1 MKRRWLPDTLFARLM
16 WAFAGGLTL
25 TALVSVAVQL
35 PARDAWV
42 FRLTAAPAAR
52 RVAEFVRAAER
63 LPLEQR
69 TAFSALATGQGLRTS
84 FGPAP
89 GAGGTAT
96 TAEAGTFGAMV
107 ADQIGSGYPLA
118 VAVRRTHLDA
128 PVPGANGRATTDGY
142 AFDVAT
148 QLADG
153 TGLRIEFTEPR
164 FVSRWPYRTLNN
176 LLLMLGVV
184 AVSSV
189 IAVRWVTRPLAQ
201 LAGAA
206 EALGRDMQ
214 RPPLDES
221 GPQEVRRAARAFNV
235 MQERLARYVRTR
247 TSILAAMSHDL
258 KTPVTR
264 LKLRAELLDDPAV
277 RDKFVRDLEEL
288 ERMVQLTLDYMRGL
302 DDGEALRPVDV
313 DALLSA
319 MVADEEASG
328 HDMRLSGS
336 AGAPF
341 MGKPAGLR
349 RLLQNLIDNAIK
361 YGSDVEVA
369 VGGASDKLAITVLD
383 RGPGIPADA
392 LEQVFEPFRRLEASR
407 HPDTGGPGL
416 GLSIAR
422 NIAQAMGG
430 DVTLSNRVGGGL
442 EARLRLPRR

>member
-1 MKRRWLPDTLFARLM
+1 MEDQGHILVVDDDHDIRTLLGDYLRR
-16 WAFAGGLTL
+16 
-25 TALVSVAVQL
+25 
-35 PARDAWV
+35 
-42 FRLTAAPAAR
+42 
-52 RVAEFVRAAER
+52 
-63 LPLEQR
+63 
-69 TAFSALATGQGLRTS
+69 
-84 FGPAP
+84 
-89 GAGGTAT
+89 
-96 TAEAGTFGAMV
+96 
-107 ADQIGSGYPLA
+107 
-118 VAVRRTHLDA
+118 
-128 PVPGANGRATTDGY
+128 NGFRATTVADGRGLWQ
-142 AFDVAT
+142 AVDAGRIDLVILDVMLPGEDGFT
-148 QLADG
+148 LCKQLAVRTAVPVIMLTAKGDD
-153 TGLRIEFTEPR
+153 TDRIVGLEIGADDYLPKPFNPRELLARIKSVLR
-164 FVSRWPYRTLNN
+164 RVR
-176 LLLMLGVV
+176 
-184 AVSSV
+184 AVPP
-189 IAVRWVTRPLAQ
+189 AMK
-201 LAGAA
+201 A
-206 EALGRDMQ
+206 E
-214 RPPLDES
+214 
-221 GPQEVRRAARAFNV
+221 AARA
-235 MQERLARYVRTR
+235 
-247 TSILAAMSHDL
+247 
-258 KTPVTR
+258 
-264 LKLRAELLDDPAV
+264 LRFGGWTL
-277 RDKFVRDLEEL
+277 DLEARNLVSPAQVVVALSGAEFRL
-288 ERMVQLTLDYMRGL
+288 LRVFLAYPNRVLSRDQLMDLPVGREADPLDRSIDVQVSRLRQRL

-369 VGGASDKLAITVLD
+369 VGGASDQLAITVLD